1 LRVTLPLSLPGII
14 GAAVLIF
21 VPTTGDYVTPT
32 LVGGSDG
39 VMIANLIQVQF
50 GRVNNWPLGAAL
62 AISSMAAVGII
73 AVAVIQAARLAVAR
87 IR

>member
-1 LRVTLPLSLPGII
+1 
-14 GAAVLIF
+14 
-21 VPTTGDYVTPT
+21 
-32 LVGGSDG
+32 

-62 AISSMAAVGII
+62 AISSMALVA
-73 AVAVIQAARLAVAR
+73 AVAVFAIQAARLAVTR

>member
-1 LRVTLPLSLPGII
+1 VRVTLPLSLPGII

-32 LVGGSDG
+32 LVGGADG

-62 AISSMAAVGII
+62 ALSSMAAVGVL
-73 AVAVIQAARLAVAR
+73 AVSVIQAVKLATAR

>member
-1 LRVTLPLSLPGII
+1 
-14 GAAVLIF
+14 
-21 VPTTGDYVTPT
+21 
-32 LVGGSDG
+32 
-39 VMIANLIQVQF
+39 MIANLIQVQF

-73 AVAVIQAARLAVAR
+73 AVSVTQAARLAVAR